1 VRLSHDPPASYN
13 ALTYTPNLQLAG
25 EVKTLMKE
33 VGDLREAKRALQQCV
48 TSMSPRL
55 HHSPSADFFASCSTT
70 ARLPTFSSSRPG
82 TVQAMA

>member
-1 VRLSHDPPASYN
+1 VRLSHEPPASCH
-13 ALTYTPNLQLAG
+13 ALTYPPDLQLAG

-55 HHSPSADFFASCSTT
+55 HHSPFADFST
-70 ARLPTFSSSRPG
+70 ARLPTFSSSRPD